1 MASDR
6 WRSIARRCIA
16 CWLTLFM
23 AYPCAT
29 TLVRTDIFDFGPLA
43 SWHRGRVVLIG
54 DAAHATTPNLGQ
66 GANQAI
72 ESAFV
77 VAQALANEEL
87 SAALTNYERIR
98 MPKAHWVTQQSW
110 RYGQLTNLP
119 GTLGR
124 FVRETVVAGASPA
137 SMQKRTDRL
146 FSLGFVPAAGTPAT
160 R

>member
-1 MASDR
+1 MPS
-6 WRSIARRCIA
+6 
-16 CWLTLFM
+16 
-23 AYPCAT
+23 
-29 TLVRTDIFDFGPLA
+29 
-43 SWHRGRVVLIG
+43 
-54 DAAHATTPNLGQ
+54 AADGT
-66 GANQAI
+66 I

-77 VAQALANEEL
+77 LAQALASEKLPE
-87 SAALTNYERIR
+87 ALATYERIR